1 MTEGPTTENGP
12 LHATQADLADRLIT
26 ATFASPAAADAA
38 RARLVHAGID
48 PARIAVVANA
58 AAEPQ
63 VHATLQPRDTGVIS
77 RIREVLSPEDSNTAL
92 RDAVRQNDA
101 ILELRPWLEEVELA
115 VEIIQASNPTHFDA
129 DLQRWR
135 NKA

>member
-1 MTEGPTTENGP
+1 MNEGPTTVNGL
-12 LHATQADLADRLIT
+12 LHTSQAELDDRLIT
-26 ATFASPAAADAA
+26 ATFANSADADAA
-38 RARLVHAGID
+38 RDRLVHAGID
-48 PARIAVVANA
+48 PARIAVVGNA
-58 AAEPQ
+58 AAEPA
-63 VHATLQPRDTGVIS
+63 VRATLQPRDTGIIS
-77 RIREVLSPEDSNTAL
+77 RIREALSPEDSNTAL
-92 RDAVRQNDA
+92 RDAVRQDDA

>member
-1 MTEGPTTENGP
+1 MTDGPTTENGP
-12 LHATQADLADRLIT
+12 LHTTQADLDNRLIT
-26 ATFASPAAADAA
+26 ATFASPADADAA
-38 RARLVHAGID
+38 RDRLVHAGID
-48 PARIAVVANA
+48 PARIAVVGHA
-58 AAEPQ
+58 AAEPH
-63 VHATLQPRDTGVIS
+63 VRAALQPRDTGVIS
-77 RIREVLSPEDSNTAL
+77 MIREALSPEDSNTAL
-92 RDAVRQNDA
+92 RDAVRKDDA